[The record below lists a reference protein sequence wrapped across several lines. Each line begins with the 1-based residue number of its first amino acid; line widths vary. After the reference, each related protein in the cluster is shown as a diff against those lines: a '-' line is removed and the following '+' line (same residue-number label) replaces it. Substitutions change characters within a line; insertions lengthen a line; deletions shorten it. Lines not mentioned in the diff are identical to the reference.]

1 MSHLKALYTHIYW
14 GNEMKIVIAGG
25 GDVGVKIAEKLIYE
39 NHDVTILEKDP
50 QLIRTLQ
57 SKLDAMIISGDATN
71 INTLIEANIL
81 SADSF
86 IAVTNSDGDNL
97 IACSIV
103 KKCCKNNISITCKID
118 SYYQYFNEEYIS
130 PHDFGIETIIKPL
143 EITIAKIM
151 ELMNNPN
158 TFEVMN
164 YADNMAQLVGVKVKR
179 DFNLKGIP
187 ISEISKKD
195 NIFSKV
201 RLVAI
206 QREGRVIVPKGQ
218 DVIYPKDKLYLV
230 GKTNIVKNIVEKHFS
245 SPVNLKNIIIVG
257 GTKHAIELSRA
268 LNKSGKNIT
277 IIEEDKF
284 KCKKL
289 SFLLDNV
296 LIMNGS
302 ATDSHLMDEVSVEDS
317 CVISMSNNDEYNI
330 LSAFTAKK
338 YGASKT
344 MCMVKNSSIVTLIN
358 NLDPIDTVFS
368 PHALTIGD
376 ILKYTRKTDLFSVS
390 PFTEIDAETIGIN
403 VTQNSPILDTPIK
416 DINFPKKSIIG
427 VIIRENNVIIP
438 TGNDIIK
445 MGDKVIVFL
454 LPEAIYEVEKMFTAP
469 RFGGRR

>member
-1 MSHLKALYTHIYW
+1 
-14 GNEMKIVIAGG
+14 MKIVIAGG

-71 INTLIEANIL
+71 INALIEANIL
-81 SADSF
+81 NADSF
-86 IAVTNSDGDNL
+86 IAVTNNDSENL
-97 IACSIV
+97 LACNIV
-103 KKCCKNNISITCKID
+103 KKCCKKNISITCKID
-118 SYYQYFNEEYIS
+118 SYFQYFNEEYIS
-130 PHDFGIETIIKPL
+130 PKDFGIETIIKPL
-143 EITIAKIM
+143 EITVAKIM

-158 TFEVMN
+158 VFEIMN

-179 DFNLKGIP
+179 NFKFRGIP
-187 ISEISKKD
+187 ISEISSKD

-206 QREGRVIVPKGQ
+206 QREGKLIVPNGQ

-230 GKTNIVKNIVEKHFS
+230 GKTDIVKKIVEKHFS
-245 SPVNLKNIIIVG
+245 SPMNLKNIIIVG
-257 GTKHAIELSRA
+257 GTKHAIELSKA
-268 LNKSGKNIT
+268 LNNSKKNIT

-284 KCKKL
+284 RCKKL

-302 ATDSHLMDEVSVEDS
+302 ATDSHLMDEVSIEDS
-317 CVISMSNNDEYNI
+317 CVISMSDNDEYNI

-344 MCMVKNSSIVTLIN
+344 MCMVKNSFIVNLIN

-368 PHALTIGD
+368 PHALTIGE
-376 ILKYTRKTDLFSVS
+376 ILKHTRKTDLFSVS

-403 VTQNSPILDTPIK
+403 VTQNSPILNIPIK
-416 DINFPKKSIIG
+416 DITFPEKSIIG
-427 VIIRENNVIIP
+427 VIIRESSVIIP
-438 TGNDIIK
+438 TGDDIIK
-445 MGDKVIVFL
+445 LGDKVIVFL
-454 LPEAIYEVEKMFTAP
+454 LPESIYEVEKMFSNP

>member
-1 MSHLKALYTHIYW
+1 
-14 GNEMKIVIAGG
+14 MKIVIAGG

-57 SKLDAMIISGDATN
+57 SKLDAMVVLGDATN

-81 SADSF
+81 NADSF

-97 IACSIV
+97 IACRTV
-103 KKCCKNNISITCKID
+103 KKCCGNNISITCKID
-118 SYYQYFNEEYIS
+118 SYYQYFDEKYIT
-130 PHDFGIETIIKPL
+130 PNDFGIDTIIKPL
-143 EITIAKIM
+143 EITAAKVM

-158 TFEVMN
+158 IFEIMN

-179 DFNLKGIP
+179 DFKHKGIP
-187 ISEISKKD
+187 IAEIALKD
-195 NIFSKV
+195 DIFSKV

-206 QREGRVIVPKGQ
+206 QREGKVIVPKGQ

-230 GKTNIVKNIVEKHFS
+230 GKTNIVKDIVEEHFS
-245 SPVNLKNIIIVG
+245 KSMNLENIIIVG
-257 GTKHAIELSRA
+257 GTKHTIELSKA
-268 LNKSGKNIT
+268 LTKVGKNIT

-289 SFLLDNV
+289 SSLLDNV

-302 ATDSHLMDEVSVEDS
+302 ATDSHLMDEVSIENS
-317 CVISMSNNDEYNI
+317 CVISMSDNDKYNI

-338 YGASKT
+338 YNASKT
-344 MCMVKNSSIVTLIN
+344 ICMVKNSSIVNLIN
-358 NLDPIDTVFS
+358 NLDPIDTVVS

-376 ILKYTRKTDLFSVS
+376 ILKYTRKTDLFSVT
-390 PFTEIDAETIGIN
+390 PFTEINAETVGIN
-403 VTQNSPILDTPIK
+403 ITKNSSILNIPIK
-416 DINFPKKSIIG
+416 DINFPKGSIIG
-427 VIIRENNVIIP
+427 VIIRDNNVIIP
-438 TGNDIIK
+438 TGDDLIK

-454 LPEAIYEVEKMFTAP
+454 LPEAIYKVEKMFSTSK
-469 RFGGRR
+469 FGGKR